1 LVAINL
7 VLNILKSSHS
17 IRKVSEVRS
26 KRSEGPSLITKNSG
40 DYFLTEKKIEPSA
53 EELIAARF

>member
-1 LVAINL
+1 M
-7 VLNILKSSHS
+7 KSSHS